1 MELLLLLCHNDYHSY
16 DSNSVRQLSY
26 LIKLLTNFSIFFTS
40 AAASDLYWKS
50 AINICNRHER
60 YISCVGIEPHIERQK
75 VLKLA
80 ET

>member
-1 MELLLLLCHNDYHSY
+1 MIELLFRHNDHHY
-16 DSNSVRQLSY
+16 DDSPSVRQLSY
-26 LIKLLTNFSIFFTS
+26 LIKLFTNFSIFFTS

-50 AINICNRHER
+50 AINICNSHK
-60 YISCVGIEPHIERQK
+60 ISCVGIEPQNERQK